1 MAAVFAAASRPA
13 SGRAEEPA
21 PITLVDPETLPFSS
35 AEMTQALLAR
45 LFPADDGAD
54 PPGFRIAP
62 AGAGTVTV
70 QIGDRSRVV
79 AIGDRSGPAAARVIA
94 LVIAELLSGAGAEAA
109 PDEGAAA
116 PAAPTATVLRAASE
130 PPGRFDGTA
139 AAAPADHGVVRRLSV
154 AGGATKGIGSE
165 ELLAGT
171 LDADVV
177 LPIGAG
183 WARFAPSAGLTVMPS
198 RNVGGFNEISF
209 RAGAARLLAGGS
221 WGPFDLLGGPFVS
234 AYSIGGATE
243 HAGLLFGGEVLARVS
258 TPISRRVRVFAA
270 ARADAYANRVRVVW
284 TVDNGYATPRIG
296 LAIGVGLA
304 WDWAS

>member
-1 MAAVFAAASRPA
+1 MAVVFAAASRPA
-13 SGRAEEPA
+13 PGRAEEPA
-21 PITLVDPETLPFSS
+21 PITLVEPETLPFSS
-35 AEMTQALLAR
+35 AELTQALLAR
-45 LFPADDGAD
+45 LFTADDGAA

-62 AGAGTVTV
+62 AGAGTVSV
-70 QIGDRSRVV
+70 QIGEHSRVV
-79 AIGDRSGPAAARVIA
+79 AIGDRSGPAAARVVA

-130 PPGRFDGTA
+130 SPGRIEATA
-139 AAAPADHGVVRRLSV
+139 PAAPADRSLVPRLCV
-154 AGGATKGIGSE
+154 AGGATKGTGSE

-177 LPIGAG
+177 LPIGGG
-183 WARFAPSAGLTVMPS
+183 WARFAPSAGVTVMPS
-198 RNVGGFNEISF
+198 RNLGSFNEVSF

-221 WGPFDLLGGPFVS
+221 WGPFELLGGPFVT
-234 AYSIGGATE
+234 AFSIGGSTE
-243 HAGLLFGGEVLARVS
+243 HSGILFGGEALARVS
-258 TPISRRVRVFAA
+258 TPISHRVRVFATV
-270 ARADAYANRVRVVW
+270 RADAYANRVRVVW

>member
-1 MAAVFAAASRPA
+1 MRTDQGPRRSPACRTPEARPSRRPATARESGTSRPSFYSASFPSRAPFSVLSIGLARRRKERFFPQGGEGQTNQDVRLFGRPSPWTTVARLACMAAVFAAASRPA

-139 AAAPADHGVVRRLSV
+139 AAAPADHGVVRRLS
-154 AGGATKGIGSE
+154 
-165 ELLAGT
+165 
-171 LDADVV
+171 
-177 LPIGAG
+177 
-183 WARFAPSAGLTVMPS
+183 
-198 RNVGGFNEISF
+198 
-209 RAGAARLLAGGS
+209 
-221 WGPFDLLGGPFVS
+221 
-234 AYSIGGATE
+234 
-243 HAGLLFGGEVLARVS
+243 
-258 TPISRRVRVFAA
+258 
-270 ARADAYANRVRVVW
+270 
-284 TVDNGYATPRIG
+284 
-296 LAIGVGLA
+296 
-304 WDWAS
+304 

>member
-1 MAAVFAAASRPA
+1 
-13 SGRAEEPA
+13 
-21 PITLVDPETLPFSS
+21 VDPETLPFSS
-35 AEMTQALLAR
+35 AELTQALLAR

-54 PPGFRIAP
+54 APGFRIAP

-109 PDEGAAA
+109 PDEGAEAQ
-116 PAAPTATVLRAASE
+116 AAPTATVLRAAGE

-139 AAAPADHGVVRRLSV
+139 PAVPTAPGATSAMSDRSVVPRLSV
-154 AGGATKGIGSE
+154 AGGASKGTGSE

-177 LPIGAG
+177 LPIGGG
-183 WARFAPSAGLTVMPS
+183 WARLAPSAGLTVMPS
-198 RNVGGFNEISF
+198 RNVGSFNEVSF

-221 WGPFDLLGGPFVS
+221 WGPFDLLGGPFVT

-243 HAGLLFGGEVLARVS
+243 HSGFLFGGEVLARVS
-258 TPISRRVRVFAA
+258 TPVSRRFRVFAA

-284 TVDNGYATPRIG
+284 TVDNGYATPRLG
-296 LAIGVGLA
+296 LAIAVGFA